1 MNTYLTWLTRLLVL
15 LTIICAVAATIM
27 YFSLSPDGLDGAG
40 AIAMLYSA
48 LLGTFGFG
56 ISALAAYF
64 IARNVNNS

>member
-1 MNTYLTWLTRLLVL
+1 MKTYLTWLTRLLVL
-15 LTIICAVAATIM
+15 LTIVCAIAAVVM

-48 LLGTFGFG
+48 ILGTIGFG

-64 IARNVNNS
+64 IARNVNHS